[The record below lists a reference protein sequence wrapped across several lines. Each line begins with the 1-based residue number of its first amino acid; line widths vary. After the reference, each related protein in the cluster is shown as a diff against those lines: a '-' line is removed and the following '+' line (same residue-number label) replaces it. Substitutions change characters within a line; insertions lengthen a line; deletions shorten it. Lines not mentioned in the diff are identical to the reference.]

1 MGLEC
6 ILSGFYSGSL
16 GRGLFGITKCTGRN
30 SREITETE
38 EEREKRVIFHSQN
51 KCVTSPG
58 SGSLFHSSTS
68 AKRVLEFFLNQ
79 SDVQSLTLRVTGY
92 LLTFFFIFYFYSVIH
107 FSTACS
113 AHLTHDSQRTVGNRN
128 KQTFY
133 EYLSFIVSCIIFFPL
148 LVLFFVFFIFKN
160 RRKKEH
166 IAHKNI

>member
-92 LLTFFFIFYFYSVIH
+92 LLTFFYFFYSVIH

-133 EYLSFIVSCIIFFPL
+133 EYLSFIVSCIIFFPPL
-148 LVLFFVFFIFKN
+148 GALFCLFHF
-160 RRKKEH
+160 
-166 IAHKNI
+166 

>member
-92 LLTFFFIFYFYSVIH
+92 LLTFFYFFYSVIH

-113 AHLTHDSQRTVGNRN
+113 VLTSPTILREQLAIETNKHSMSIYHLSSLV
-128 KQTFY
+128 
-133 EYLSFIVSCIIFFPL
+133 LFFSPL